1 MENIALT
8 GRFKCP
14 KCNSGSLGQY
24 KTWYKKIIEKT
35 EKYQIWTAAYYREP
49 PLFQTVEEI
58 NKKNLKCSK
67 CGYKPHTFVEFL
79 TEGEKINYDPQI
91 INKFNKIKENNQIYL

>member
-1 MENIALT
+1 MENITLT

-14 KCNSGSLGQY
+14 KCNWESLGLY
-24 KTWYKKIIEKT
+24 IRWYKKIIEKT
-35 EKYQIWTAAYYREP
+35 EKYQSWTDLYYTKP

-67 CGYKPHTFVEFL
+67 CEYKPHSFVEFM
-79 TEGEKINYDPQI
+79 TEGRRYNPQFINV
-91 INKFNKIKENNQIYL
+91 FNIH

>member
-1 MENIALT
+1 MENITLT

-14 KCNSGSLGQY
+14 KCNKESLGRY
-24 KTWYKKIIEKT
+24 IKWYKKIIEKT
-35 EKYQIWTAAYYREP
+35 EKYQIWTDLNYTIS

-67 CGYKPHTFVEFL
+67 CGYRPHSFVEFM
-79 TEGEKINYDPQI
+79 TEGRKYNPQPINV
-91 INKFNKIKENNQIYL
+91 FNIH

>member
-1 MENIALT
+1 MENMTLT

-14 KCNSGSLGQY
+14 KCNKESLGHY
-24 KTWYKKIIEKT
+24 IKWYKKIIEKT
-35 EKYQIWTAAYYREP
+35 EKYQIWTDLNYTKP

-67 CGYKPHTFVEFL
+67 CGYKPHSFVEFM
-79 TEGEKINYDPQI
+79 TEGSIYNPQP
-91 INKFNKIKENNQIYL
+91 IKVFSYH

>member
-1 MENIALT
+1 MENITLT

-14 KCNSGSLGQY
+14 KCNWESLGLQ
-24 KTWYKKIIEKT
+24 KRWYKKIIEKT
-35 EKYQIWTAAYYREP
+35 EKYQIWTDLYYTKP

-67 CGYKPHTFVEFL
+67 CEYKPHSFVEFM
-79 TEGEKINYDPQI
+79 TEGRRYNPQFINV
-91 INKFNKIKENNQIYL
+91 FNIH

>member
-1 MENIALT
+1 MENIILT

-14 KCNSGSLGQY
+14 KCNKESLGLY
-24 KTWYKKIIEKT
+24 IKWYKKIIEKT
-35 EKYQIWTAAYYREP
+35 EKYQIWTDLYYTKL

-67 CGYKPHTFVEFL
+67 CGYKPISFVEFM
-79 TEGEKINYDPQI
+79 TEGIKYNSQPIKIFPIQ
-91 INKFNKIKENNQIYL
+91 